1 MNTLL
6 QRLTDNNPKAQD
18 DLSEG
23 EDKSDVLM
31 NDILLLLSSRPRS
44 YHVDDIPLI
53 KESIV
58 NYGVSDFFT
67 SDTQRQERTD
77 IMRVRIKQA
86 LTRFEPRLK
95 NVVVSPGER
104 LNGISIFVIEANTIY
119 GAVRYHLMWDDVISQ
134 FSLRD

>member
-6 QRLTDNNPKAQD
+6 QRLSDNNPKDQD

-53 KESIV
+53 NDSII
-58 NYGVSDFFT
+58 NYGVSDFFN
-67 SDTQRQERTD
+67 SDTQRQERIE
-77 IMRVRIKQA
+77 IMRERIQQA
-86 LTRFEPRLK
+86 LIRFEPRLK
-95 NVVVSPGER
+95 NVVVSLGER
-104 LNGISIFVIEANTIY
+104 VDGMSIFVIEANTIN